1 MSFLPPIVGFTLQIR
16 CFGCC
21 RYARTWGD
29 VRSWICFLATAQGR
43 VFFAYRRVICAHERV
58 DLAQWREIWEKIRE
72 GARGAAKGVTRE
84 IKRLCKGKV
93 ESLLGKVKVL
103 TREGS
108 SHRYD

>member
-1 MSFLPPIVGFTLQIR
+1 M
-16 CFGCC
+16 
-21 RYARTWGD
+21 
-29 VRSWICFLATAQGR
+29 
-43 VFFAYRRVICAHERV
+43 
-58 DLAQWREIWEKIRE
+58 DLAQWREIYAVRRGNRAQVRVIYQEIRE
-72 GARGAAKGVTRE
+72 GARGAAKGVSRE